1 MLNIL
6 PFCDIECAIKIREF
20 YVYSV
25 SSQVNKRID
34 SWVYFN
40 RECMPYFVIIYH
52 NSYDSPYIDDGTTNP
67 IHLSYKTDK
76 KAYRAQSRVENY
88 CSVLLCIV
96 ERSQSRGKIHRRR
109 VDRQPG
115 NINRERW
122 IVRVALRIFSYVLTD
137 FYPMLRR
144 RNSRPFQFCKYFIR
158 SFRPFNHGHVIAV
171 RGTGD

>member
-52 NSYDSPYIDDGTTNP
+52 NSYDSPYVDDGTTNP

-88 CSVLLCIV
+88 CSVLLCH
-96 ERSQSRGKIHRRR
+96 S
-109 VDRQPG
+109 
-115 NINRERW
+115 
-122 IVRVALRIFSYVLTD
+122 AL
-137 FYPMLRR
+137 
-144 RNSRPFQFCKYFIR
+144 
-158 SFRPFNHGHVIAV
+158 
-171 RGTGD
+171 